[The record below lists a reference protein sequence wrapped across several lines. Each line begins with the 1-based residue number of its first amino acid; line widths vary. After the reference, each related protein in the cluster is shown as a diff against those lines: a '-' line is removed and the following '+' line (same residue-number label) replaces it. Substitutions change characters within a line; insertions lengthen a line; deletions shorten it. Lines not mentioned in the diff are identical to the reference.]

1 MALLGG
7 GAVLAAE
14 SAWLA
19 GWQPASWWGGAGTA
33 YVPGYPMGRSGY
45 APDGTAGA
53 TAAYPLAAVRLLD
66 SPFRA
71 NQGRM
76 KDYLLFLDPD
86 RMLHTFRLNYG
97 RPSAARPV
105 GGWEAPNR
113 EVRGHTTGHLL
124 SGLALT

>member
-19 GWQPASWWGGAGTA
+19 GWQPASWWGGAGAAAANPWPDSPA

-45 APDGTAGA
+45 APNGTAGA

-66 SPFRA
+66 SPFLA
-71 NQGRM
+71 NQGRTTCCSST
-76 KDYLLFLDPD
+76 
-86 RMLHTFRLNYG
+86 RIGCCT
-97 RPSAARPV
+97 PS
-105 GGWEAPNR
+105 G
-113 EVRGHTTGHLL
+113 
-124 SGLALT
+124 